1 MQSEQVE
8 QERSIEVDA
17 GVKVQGNSA
26 RCTGRTLLKKG
37 YKWSYKIFCGI
48 QASIE
53 QQSESSS
60 SLQASES
67 CVCKLNRSFQRAS
80 GCFSIPLKISQL
92 QLRTN
97 PIESQIT
104 MISFLN
110 AQINHKFPIAMIN
123 SHTRFLSA
131 NYYNR
136 SLFSSWEGAPVEPGI
151 SSEGELVI
159 DDWSFDLEYEQ
170 LMECKSRVGWD
181 HVHVLRQVSSSSSS
195 SAFQEARRGI
205 IIVVDR
211 RERIKLLVSSCCCF
225 YSNIIVA
232 HCAPGSTRNLP
243 PRCCGCHVAT
253 HVLYIAL
260 MHMGFLYASC
270 VSVHRGKSRKFRCH
284 FLFYYYLCKKKF
296 NCFYQSSNAPFSQDT

>member
-1 MQSEQVE
+1 MCNLFLILNVSTITQSERVE
-8 QERSIEVDA
+8 QERSIELDA
-17 GVKVQGNSA
+17 GVKVQGTSA
-26 RCTGRTLLKKG
+26 RCTGATLLKKG
-37 YKWSYKIFCGI
+37 YKRSYKIFCGT
-48 QASIE
+48 QASLE

-60 SLQASES
+60 SLQVSES
-67 CVCKLNRSFQRAS
+67 RVCELNRSSQRATC
-80 GCFSIPLKISQL
+80 CFSIPLKISQL

-97 PIESQIT
+97 PLESQIT

-181 HVHVLRQVSSSSSS
+181 HVHVLRQASSSSSSS
-195 SAFQEARRGI
+195 SAFQEARKGV

-211 RERIKLLVSSCCCF
+211 RERIKLLV
-225 YSNIIVA
+225 
-232 HCAPGSTRNLP
+232 
-243 PRCCGCHVAT
+243 
-253 HVLYIAL
+253 
-260 MHMGFLYASC
+260 
-270 VSVHRGKSRKFRCH
+270 
-284 FLFYYYLCKKKF
+284 
-296 NCFYQSSNAPFSQDT
+296 